1 MGRVPVNI
9 AWSLVTAGRY
19 DLQRIRRRPTISILN
34 ELNDLSVKGRERL
47 KAFLKKL
54 IFNFKV
60 IM

>member
-47 KAFLKKL
+47 KAFL
-54 IFNFKV
+54 
-60 IM
+60 